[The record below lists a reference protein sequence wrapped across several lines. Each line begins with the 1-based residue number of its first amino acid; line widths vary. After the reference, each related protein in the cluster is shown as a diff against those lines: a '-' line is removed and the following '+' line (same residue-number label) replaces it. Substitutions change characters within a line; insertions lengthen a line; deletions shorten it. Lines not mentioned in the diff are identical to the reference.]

1 MPALGLARGVVFQQ
15 YLAAGGSDVFGSFE
29 DFLKDCGALVGD
41 YGQEDR
47 PILDNLVLDLNGVD
61 QYALAE
67 NQSDVL
73 PLVVEMDIL
82 VNDLDGFN
90 GFYGTTPVGNTSSY
104 DGVAMGV
111 GAFGQVEVR
120 FGNGTSIGPSGRKSF
135 TTPNGVISPNEHYRI
150 KFTINSFD
158 EVSITVNGVDQ
169 SLSITGS
176 ATSYTPLT
184 STHSIGGVNTDKFE
198 GQIANVNI
206 NDEHFYELNGDGL
219 DSIGDSDLTLVNAPQ
234 FVNATFQDYEKFLGF
249 LYPLNSDQKE
259 LVYAYQSRDPDGFP
273 YTFPIT
279 LP

>member
-1 MPALGLARGVVFQQ
+1 
-15 YLAAGGSDVFGSFE
+15 
-29 DFLKDCGALVGD
+29 
-41 YGQEDR
+41 
-47 PILDNLVLDLNGVD
+47 VLDFNGID